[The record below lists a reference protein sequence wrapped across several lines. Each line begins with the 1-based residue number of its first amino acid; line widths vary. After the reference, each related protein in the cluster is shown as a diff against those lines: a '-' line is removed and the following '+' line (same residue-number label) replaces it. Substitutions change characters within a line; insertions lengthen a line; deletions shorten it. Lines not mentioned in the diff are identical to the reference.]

1 MGAGPEVAKGMVLV
15 PMTRAPEP
23 RDTDVSSIIVP
34 GALRVRVVSPMTIW
48 VGMMV
53 TVTAPGGTVEACG
66 VAGKT
71 RQVQFLK
78 RICGLG

>member
-1 MGAGPEVAKGMVLV
+1 MVLV
-15 PMTRAPEP
+15 PMTKASEP
-23 RDTDVSSIIVP
+23 RDTDVSSMIVP

-66 VAGKT
+66 VAGRARWFQLLNT
-71 RQVQFLK
+71 T
-78 RICGLG
+78 CSLG